1 MDKELRILM
10 LEDTSTDAEL
20 IERALRKNN
29 ISFISK
35 RVETKED
42 FISGLKDFAP
52 DLILSDFRLPNFD
65 GLEALSITTKEFPDV
80 PFILVTGALGEERA
94 VEVLKSGASDYVLK
108 DKLSGLPHSVL
119 RAVREAEEKRE
130 RKKAEKALQ
139 ESFMLI
145 SRGKR
150 EWESTVDSIPQLICL
165 VDCQGCILRTNRV
178 VEQWNLEQ
186 VVNVKCKTLHELL
199 HPGCADSACY
209 MESFWPMAWEKLSN
223 GIPTEYE
230 VNDRVIGR
238 YLHIQVRPILP
249 GICRKGE
256 ETDSYAVVVIYD
268 ITESKQAM
276 ERLREYATELER
288 ANQELRK
295 IDEIKS
301 EFVSIASH
309 ELRTP
314 LASIKNAVQ
323 LILKGKTGEINE
335 NQAKFLQMAE
345 RNIDRL
351 TSLLNNLLDLSRIES
366 GKVFMNFEEI
376 GLRGTI
382 EFTLSSFKPQT
393 DGRSI
398 QLRMDVPAELPSV
411 YADREKLEQ
420 ILTNLIGNAIKFTP
434 EGGEISVSARPFHE
448 NKNMVTISVR
458 DSGIGI
464 PEDELEKV
472 FEKFHQVEGSLT
484 RTVAGTGLGL
494 AITKGLVEASHG
506 SIWVESEIGK
516 GSTFTFTLPIS
527 EGEKRDLRFRY
538 ILDRGFQRA
547 MENHAPL
554 TLFLIEVFEEDTNV
568 KDAILK
574 QLEELSKKCFCRSA
588 DILLKRERERILAS
602 LCEADIKGAQVIR
615 QRFEEELQ
623 KNFIEGK
630 DISSVIKMGMATYPE
645 EALSKRELFR
655 KARERLR
662 G

>member
-1 MDKELRILM
+1 
-10 LEDTSTDAEL
+10 
-20 IERALRKNN
+20 
-29 ISFISK
+29 
-35 RVETKED
+35 
-42 FISGLKDFAP
+42 
-52 DLILSDFRLPNFD
+52 
-65 GLEALSITTKEFPDV
+65 
-80 PFILVTGALGEERA
+80 
-94 VEVLKSGASDYVLK
+94 
-108 DKLSGLPHSVL
+108 
-119 RAVREAEEKRE
+119 
-130 RKKAEKALQ
+130 
-139 ESFMLI
+139 
-145 SRGKR
+145 
-150 EWESTVDSIPQLICL
+150 
-165 VDCQGCILRTNRV
+165 
-178 VEQWNLEQ
+178 
-186 VVNVKCKTLHELL
+186 
-199 HPGCADSACY
+199 
-209 MESFWPMAWEKLSN
+209 
-223 GIPTEYE
+223 
-230 VNDRVIGR
+230 
-238 YLHIQVRPILP
+238 
-249 GICRKGE
+249 
-256 ETDSYAVVVIYD
+256 VVVVRD
-268 ITESKQAM
+268 ITERKQAM

-288 ANQELRK
+288 ANQELRR

-314 LASIKNAVQ
+314 LAAIKNAVQ

-335 NQAKFLQMAE
+335 NQAKFLLMAE

-366 GKVFMNFEEI
+366 GKVLLNFEEI
-376 GLRGTI
+376 GLRDTI
-382 EFTLSSFKPQT
+382 EFTLSSFKPQADT
-393 DGRSI
+393 RSI
-398 QLRMDVPAELPSV
+398 KLRMDVPAEIPSV
-411 YADREKLEQ
+411 YADHEKLEQ

-448 NKNMVTISVR
+448 NKNMVAVSVK
-458 DSGIGI
+458 DSGVGI

-494 AITKGLVEASHG
+494 AITKGLVEVSHG

-538 ILDRGFQRA
+538 ILDREFQRA

-554 TLFLIEVFEEDTNV
+554 TLFLIEVFEEDTNL
-568 KDAILK
+568 KEAILK

-615 QRFEEELQ
+615 KRFEEELQ
-623 KNFIEGK
+623 KNFTEGK